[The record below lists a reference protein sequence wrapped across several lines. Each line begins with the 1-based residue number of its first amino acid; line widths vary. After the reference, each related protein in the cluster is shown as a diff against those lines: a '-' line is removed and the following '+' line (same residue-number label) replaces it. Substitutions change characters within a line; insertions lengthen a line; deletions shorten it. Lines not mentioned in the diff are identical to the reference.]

1 MNSFRKKIIGVILLF
16 LFISCSLESKFSLPN
31 DEKIQ
36 TDLIGEW
43 SGQEN
48 GNELLIIEKNTD
60 QTYKLIIVEKEK
72 KEELIAFSKSING
85 FNIMNV
91 ITENDDKVTNVFYG
105 FSIEGNT
112 LTFSVVNEK
121 LREGEFNSETELFN
135 FFQENVS
142 KKEFFI
148 NPIKLKRI

>member
-1 MNSFRKKIIGVILLF
+1 
-16 LFISCSLESKFSLPN
+16 LESKFSLPN

-60 QTYKLIIVEKEK
+60 QTYKLIIVEEEK